1 MTDEPRASDSRRA
14 IWLRPARSGRGPVP
28 EHSAEEIARAAI
40 TLADAH
46 GLPAVTMR
54 AVAAAIGSAPASLYR
69 YIDTRGELLELMA
82 DQASGEYSL
91 QEPDAG
97 DPAAALLALGHQT
110 LDICRRHP
118 WLLEIAPTGGL
129 PGPNALTVMDHA
141 LAILDGTDL
150 SGPAKL
156 EVFGLFTGAVRSFAQ
171 MEADQRRAGRDTA
184 AWQASVAAYLVEV
197 VATGRYP
204 HLAAVLSSPAAAGD
218 PGPQELL
225 FDRAMTRILSGLLP
239 PGRQHPGRA
248 GGPAAGGEVS

>member
-40 TLADAH
+40 ALADTR
-46 GLPAVTMR
+46 GLAAVTMR

-82 DQASGEYSL
+82 DQAAGEYSRL
-91 QEPDAG
+91 EPDTA

-110 LDICRRHP
+110 LDIYRRHP
-118 WLLEIAPTGGL
+118 WLLDIPAASGL
-129 PGPNALTVMDHA
+129 PGPNALAVMDHA
-141 LAILDGTDL
+141 LAILSGTDL

-171 MEADQRRAGRDTA
+171 LEADQQRAGQDTA
-184 AWQASVAAYLVEV
+184 AWQASVAAYLIEV

-204 HLAAVLSSPAAAGD
+204 HLAAVLSSPPAAGD
-218 PGPQELL
+218 PGPQEPL
-225 FDRAMTRILSGLLP
+225 FDRALTRILSGLLP
-239 PGRQHPGRA
+239 PGLPHRGTA
-248 GGPAAGGEVS
+248 GPEVTWPQV